1 MENLEFMKKFRPE
14 ELCIKEFKYWIV
26 CARKKQ
32 VTLGDTIIAL
42 KRETPNMSDMTKEEA
57 AELVEVTKWYENTC
71 KEKLGAI
78 KFNYIAMMM
87 HDFFIHYHV
96 FPRYDKKI
104 NLFDMEWEDRNPL
117 NYFGSVEDTEDDI
130 LLKIINYMK

>member
-78 KFNYIAMMM
+78 KFNYIAMMT

>member
-57 AELVEVTKWYENTC
+57 AEFVEVTKWYENTC

-117 NYFGSVEDTEDDI
+117 NYFGSVEDIEDDI

>member
-78 KFNYIAMMM
+78 KFNYISMMM

>member
-32 VTLGDTIIAL
+32 VTLSDTIIAL